1 MIRKEVIGGCEL
13 YLGDCREIAPTLTG
27 VDAVISDPPYGIDF
41 NFGVERKG
49 RKTGLS
55 WGATSGA
62 NIQRGWQSIHGDNE
76 EFDPT
81 PWLRFKQVILW
92 GANNYPAL
100 PPARRWLVWDKRRET
115 TPDHHGDAE
124 LAWTS
129 IDGVIR
135 VHRQVWRGI
144 VREGEENVVNEDK
157 CHPAQKPVALMRWCV
172 SMTTG
177 TVLDPYMGSGTTGVA
192 CARSGRQFIGIE
204 IDPTH
209 FETACRR
216 IEAAY
221 RQPDLFVEVP
231 PPKPQQLS
239 LMEPAE

>member
-1 MIRKEVIGGCEL
+1 
-13 YLGDCREIAPTLTG
+13 
-27 VDAVISDPPYGIDF
+27 
-41 NFGVERKG
+41 
-49 RKTGLS
+49 
-55 WGATSGA
+55 
-62 NIQRGWQSIHGDNE
+62 
-76 EFDPT
+76 
-81 PWLRFKQVILW
+81 
-92 GANNYPAL
+92 
-100 PPARRWLVWDKRRET
+100 
-115 TPDHHGDAE
+115 
-124 LAWTS
+124 LAWTN

-192 CARSGRQFIGIE
+192 CARAGRQFVGIE

-221 RQPDLFVEVP
+221 RQPDLFIEP
-231 PPKPQQLS
+231 PAAKPQQLS